1 MVAELTALRDQIDE
15 VDKALLNLLAKRL
28 ELVAEVGEVKS
39 RFGLPIYVPERE
51 ASMLASRRAEA
62 EALGVPPD
70 LIEDVLRRVMR
81 ESYSSENDK
90 GFKTLCPSLRPVV
103 IVGGGGQMGRLFEKM
118 LTLSG
123 YQVRILEQHDWDRAA
138 DIVSDAGMVIVS
150 VPIHVT
156 EQVIGKL
163 PPLPKDCILV
173 DLASVK
179 NGPLQ
184 AMLAAHD
191 GPVLG
196 LHPMFGPDS
205 GSLAKQVVV
214 WCDGRKPEA
223 YQWFLEQIQVWGA
236 RLHRISAVE
245 HDQNMAFIQA
255 LRHFATFAYGLHLA
269 EENVQLEQLL
279 ALSSPIYRLELAM
292 VGRLFAQDPQLY
304 ADIIM
309 SSERNLA
316 LIKRYYKRLHMIEA
330 ERYGF
335 ASHGVT
341 LLPKYLENIARGDV
355 TANARPECLTSE
367 GNLQRFHA
375 HNGFGQHAGKVAV
388 NAAIEQ
394 AKRRGFCLL
403 TLCHAHHLGR
413 MGHYGQM
420 VADQG
425 LAMLAMSNVTGRPA
439 LVAPWGGAEPRMTTN
454 PFCFAWPF
462 SDGRPPILVDFATS
476 SMALNKAR
484 VMSSTGKQAAPGQL
498 IDAQG
503 NPSNDPGVLFSNP
516 PGALLPFGEHKGFGL
531 ALMIEMMAGIL
542 SGGDTI
548 AEDHQTDGSAH
559 NHLFALIIDPDQFT
573 DLAGE
578 KGQFFADYLVATQPQ
593 PGGNPVIYP
602 GMPEAANRERNA
614 KMITIPVSFWSWVV
628 EHYARKGIDLGLH
641 PQESAL
647 AG

>member
-1 MVAELTALRDQIDE
+1 
-15 VDKALLNLLAKRL
+15 
-28 ELVAEVGEVKS
+28 
-39 RFGLPIYVPERE
+39 
-51 ASMLASRRAEA
+51 MLASRRAEA

-255 LRHFATFAYGLHLA
+255 LRHFAT
-269 EENVQLEQLL
+269 LL
-279 ALSSPIYRLELAM
+279 MGCTWQKKMFSLSNYWRSLRRFTALSWRWSGDCLLRIRSFMP
-292 VGRLFAQDPQLY
+292 
-304 ADIIM
+304 
-309 SSERNLA
+309 
-316 LIKRYYKRLHMIEA
+316 
-330 ERYGF
+330 
-335 ASHGVT
+335 T
-341 LLPKYLENIARGDV
+341 LLCRQ
-355 TANARPECLTSE
+355 S
-367 GNLQRFHA
+367 
-375 HNGFGQHAGKVAV
+375 
-388 NAAIEQ
+388 
-394 AKRRGFCLL
+394 
-403 TLCHAHHLGR
+403 
-413 MGHYGQM
+413 
-420 VADQG
+420 
-425 LAMLAMSNVTGRPA
+425 
-439 LVAPWGGAEPRMTTN
+439 
-454 PFCFAWPF
+454 
-462 SDGRPPILVDFATS
+462 
-476 SMALNKAR
+476 
-484 VMSSTGKQAAPGQL
+484 
-498 IDAQG
+498 
-503 NPSNDPGVLFSNP
+503 
-516 PGALLPFGEHKGFGL
+516 
-531 ALMIEMMAGIL
+531 
-542 SGGDTI
+542 
-548 AEDHQTDGSAH
+548 
-559 NHLFALIIDPDQFT
+559 
-573 DLAGE
+573 
-578 KGQFFADYLVATQPQ
+578 
-593 PGGNPVIYP
+593 VIW
-602 GMPEAANRERNA
+602 R
-614 KMITIPVSFWSWVV
+614 
-628 EHYARKGIDLGLH
+628 
-641 PQESAL
+641 
-647 AG
+647 

>member
-205 GSLAKQVVV
+205 GSPAKQVVV

-255 LRHFATFAYGLHLA
+255 LRHFAT
-269 EENVQLEQLL
+269 LL
-279 ALSSPIYRLELAM
+279 MGCTAKKMFSLSNYWRSLRRFTALSWRWSGDCLLRIRSFMP
-292 VGRLFAQDPQLY
+292 
-304 ADIIM
+304 
-309 SSERNLA
+309 
-316 LIKRYYKRLHMIEA
+316 
-330 ERYGF
+330 
-335 ASHGVT
+335 T
-341 LLPKYLENIARGDV
+341 LLCRQ
-355 TANARPECLTSE
+355 S
-367 GNLQRFHA
+367 
-375 HNGFGQHAGKVAV
+375 
-388 NAAIEQ
+388 
-394 AKRRGFCLL
+394 
-403 TLCHAHHLGR
+403 
-413 MGHYGQM
+413 
-420 VADQG
+420 
-425 LAMLAMSNVTGRPA
+425 
-439 LVAPWGGAEPRMTTN
+439 
-454 PFCFAWPF
+454 
-462 SDGRPPILVDFATS
+462 
-476 SMALNKAR
+476 
-484 VMSSTGKQAAPGQL
+484 
-498 IDAQG
+498 
-503 NPSNDPGVLFSNP
+503 
-516 PGALLPFGEHKGFGL
+516 
-531 ALMIEMMAGIL
+531 
-542 SGGDTI
+542 
-548 AEDHQTDGSAH
+548 
-559 NHLFALIIDPDQFT
+559 
-573 DLAGE
+573 
-578 KGQFFADYLVATQPQ
+578 
-593 PGGNPVIYP
+593 VIW
-602 GMPEAANRERNA
+602 R
-614 KMITIPVSFWSWVV
+614 
-628 EHYARKGIDLGLH
+628 
-641 PQESAL
+641 
-647 AG
+647 

>member
-138 DIVSDAGMVIVS
+138 DIVADAGMVIVS

-255 LRHFATFAYGLHLA
+255 LRHFATFAYG
-269 EENVQLEQLL
+269 QLL

-316 LIKRYYKRLHMIEA
+316 LIKRYYKRFGEAIE
-330 ERYGF
+330 
-335 ASHGVT
+335 
-341 LLPKYLENIARGDV
+341 LLEQGDKQAFIDSFRKV
-355 TANARPECLTSE
+355 EHWFGDYA
-367 GNLQRFHA
+367 QRF
-375 HNGFGQHAGKVAV
+375 QSESRVLLR
-388 NAAIEQ
+388 Q
-394 AKRRGFCLL
+394 A
-403 TLCHAHHLGR
+403 
-413 MGHYGQM
+413 
-420 VADQG
+420 
-425 LAMLAMSNVTGRPA
+425 
-439 LVAPWGGAEPRMTTN
+439 
-454 PFCFAWPF
+454 
-462 SDGRPPILVDFATS
+462 
-476 SMALNKAR
+476 
-484 VMSSTGKQAAPGQL
+484 
-498 IDAQG
+498 
-503 NPSNDPGVLFSNP
+503 ND
-516 PGALLPFGEHKGFGL
+516 
-531 ALMIEMMAGIL
+531 
-542 SGGDTI
+542 
-548 AEDHQTDGSAH
+548 
-559 NHLFALIIDPDQFT
+559 
-573 DLAGE
+573 
-578 KGQFFADYLVATQPQ
+578 
-593 PGGNPVIYP
+593 
-602 GMPEAANRERNA
+602 NR
-614 KMITIPVSFWSWVV
+614 
-628 EHYARKGIDLGLH
+628 
-641 PQESAL
+641 Q
-647 AG
+647 